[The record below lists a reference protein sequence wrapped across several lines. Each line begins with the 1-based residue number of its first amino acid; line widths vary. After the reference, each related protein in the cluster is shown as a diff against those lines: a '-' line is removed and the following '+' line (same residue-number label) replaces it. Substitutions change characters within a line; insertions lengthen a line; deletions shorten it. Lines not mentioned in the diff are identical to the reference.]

1 MADAGTGAVGLIRVD
16 AGRAGSSAA
25 GNYSDV
31 SWAFYLIENGPYYN
45 STFSND
51 PIGANVSL
59 DGVGTVWSG
68 SFTFSWGGAGYQTTL
83 IASGTTRVYHAADG
97 SGGTTVRGNM
107 GATGTSGAGG
117 PASVAQGVALPTLKV
132 LPGTPSGVSASRIS
146 DTSVSLSWAQSSAS
160 NGQPTSNTIRR
171 RINGSAFSDAVTI
184 SPARSAS
191 LSAAAN
197 EKLEYSV
204 RAANAAGTTGWS
216 ATSGAIF
223 TTPAAPTNVSAVKN
237 VAGNI
242 LVSWAQNVAF
252 LEHRNYMEHGTVLA
266 GVTTWDGSPYTSVPA
281 GDLSAVYVSP
291 DPTKVHI
298 FRVYAK
304 NTDVGALES
313 ARAVSNTVQL
323 AAAPNKPTLPAL
335 PAFVDKG
342 KTFVIPWS
350 HNPVDATAQTAY
362 ELAGSTDGGAT
373 WASGGKTTSTAT
385 SETLPSSSYPANEAV
400 TIRVRTWGQAT
411 AGGSDGTGASPWSD
425 QQTVTFKTRPAVTIT
440 SPVGG
445 GTYTQSALAVGLGFS
460 QAEAATFVSATIELF
475 QGATLVESL
484 LSTTRASTL
493 MGTRVQDGVSYTVKV
508 TVLDSNG
515 LTSNQVTSAFSVAY
529 TLPVAAGVT
538 VTYLPD
544 SGIAQLDLTIP
555 DPSVGQSAATLVT
568 ILREIGGVT
577 ETVVDKYPRAATL
590 TLLDT
595 TPTIN
600 GTNLYTVTTIS
611 ADGATSTTIVELVT
625 DEPHW
630 AFLSTGNGFANIIR
644 FMGNLKFASTPS
656 RTKKLIQTAGRKKRL
671 ALFGQSTTLEIA
683 GSATLAEGL
692 GSTPD
697 EVEAFIL
704 EAGIVAYRDPS
715 GRRMFGVLDG
725 EIDSPSSITS
735 TFSYSVSEAD

>member
-1 MADAGTGAVGLIRVD
+1 MADANTGA
-16 AGRAGSSAA
+16 AGTLRINASESGTSAA
-25 GNYSDV
+25 GNYSNL
-31 SWAFYLIENGPYYN
+31 SWALYLIERV
-45 STFSND
+45 TSNTTWSAS
-51 PIGANVSL
+51 GVSANV
-59 DGVGTVWSG
+59 DIAGVGIVWSG
-68 SFTFSWGGAGYQTTL
+68 SFGLDWRPAGNQTLL
-83 IASGTTRVYHAADG
+83 IASGVTQVSHNADG
-97 SGGTTVRGNM
+97 TGYIEIFGNM
-107 GATGTSGAGG
+107 GPTGTTGAGG
-117 PASVAQGVALPTLKV
+117 PSTVGQGVSLTTLKV
-132 LPGTPSGVSASRIS
+132 VPGTPSGVSASRIS
-146 DTSVSLSWAQSSAS
+146 DTSVSLSWAQTSAS

-171 RINGSAFSDAVTI
+171 RINGSAFSDVVTI
-184 SPARSAS
+184 SPATSAS

-204 RAANAAGTTGWS
+204 RAANSAGTTGWS
-216 ATSGAIF
+216 GTSAAIF
-223 TTPAAPTNVSAVKN
+223 TTPAAPTGVSAAKDGELNITVAWTPN
-237 VAGNI
+237 VAY
-242 LVSWAQNVAF
+242 V
-252 LEHRNYMEHGTVLA
+252 EHQHVIGHGTVLA
-266 GVTTWDGSPYTSVPA
+266 GVTTWDASPLATVSAGTS
-281 GDLSAVYVSP
+281 LYKHVSP
-291 DPTKVHI
+291 NAGQLHVY
-298 FRVYAK
+298 RVTAV
-304 NTDVGALES
+304 NTSSGSLSSGTV
-313 ARAVSNTVQL
+313 VSNTVQL
-323 AAAPNKPTLPAL
+323 LTAPNKPTLPSL
-335 PAFVDKG
+335 GAFADKA
-342 KTFVIPWS
+342 KTFTVLWS
-350 HNPVDATAQTAY
+350 HNPVDTTPQTAY
-362 ELAGSTDGGAT
+362 ELEYSTNGGVS
-373 WASGGKTTSTAT
+373 WASTGKVTSTTSSRSFAA
-385 SETLPSSSYPANEAV
+385 SSYAANVALTV
-400 TIRVRTWGQAT
+400 RVRTYGQ
-411 AGGSDGTGASPWSD
+411 SVSVSPWSD
-425 QQTVTFKTRPAVTIT
+425 PQTVTFKTRPVVTVT
-440 SPVGG
+440 APVGG
-445 GTYTQSALAVGLGFS
+445 GTYTEAALAVGLGFS

-538 VTYLPD
+538 VIYLPD

-555 DPSVGQSAATLVT
+555 APGGGQSAATLVT
-568 ILREIGGVT
+568 ILREVGGVT
-577 ETVVDKYPRAATL
+577 ETVVDKYPRSATL
-590 TLLDT
+590 TILDT

-611 ADGATSTTIVELVT
+611 VDGATSATIVELVT

-656 RTKKLIQTAGRKKRL
+656 RTKKLIQAAGRKKRL

-725 EIDSPSSITS
+725 AIDSPSSITS
-735 TFSYSVSEAD
+735 TFSYSVSEAG